1 MSWDMLLTKDILRQ
15 LQKGAVPQT
24 YLRGLAAIGLSRNS
38 VVLKGKSDGITHG
51 NRKLSNGS
59 IRRFAPVNQKV
70 PVLLVRNGVLLPTQ
84 TSILTMNQSCSYHS
98 LVRSVNSY
106 QRRENDLL
114 SSFLTVSA
122 TNAVSKRDL
131 SMAWLESLTIFQA
144 SWFQSLAE
152 SRFVEGLMS
161 GLQVI
166 HDSLHIPWWSS
177 IIISTIMLRG
187 LLTFPLAVYQN
198 YILSKVENLKG
209 ELDVLAKELG
219 RETALATKKFG
230 WTQTHARYMFHRS
243 LRKLRKELIIRENCH
258 PFKASLVLWFQI
270 PLWVGMSVSLRNMA
284 SMMPHQDTAA
294 QILYLELSTGGVSWI
309 PNLIEVDHSLIL
321 PFAMGIT
328 NLLITEVNAL
338 SRVSKSRM
346 QVILTNV
353 FRGISIAIIPLAA
366 TMPSCVVLY
375 WVTSSVCALI
385 QNLALMHPQLR
396 QACGIPKT
404 PSQMP
409 KPYQHL
415 LSQFQNRFTRRKS

>member
-1 MSWDMLLTKDILRQ
+1 MEILRQ

-24 YLRGLAAIGLSRNS
+24 YLRGLAAVSSSRLS
-38 VVLKGKSDGITHG
+38 VVLKGKSDDIIHG
-51 NRKLSNGS
+51 NRKVCNGNM
-59 IRRFAPVNQKV
+59 RHFAPISHKF
-70 PVLLVRNGVLLPTQ
+70 PILLIRNGALLQTQASVLT
-84 TSILTMNQSCSYHS
+84 TNQACSYHS
-98 LVRSVNSY
+98 LLRSVNSY
-106 QRRENDLL
+106 QRTEKDLL
-114 SSFLTVSA
+114 STCLTVSA
-122 TNAVSKRDL
+122 TNTMSKRDL
-131 SMAWLESLTIFQA
+131 SMAWLESLTVFQA

-152 SRFVEGLMS
+152 SRFVEGLMG

-166 HDSLHIPWWSS
+166 HDSLHVPWWSS
-177 IIISTIMLRG
+177 IIISTIILRG

-209 ELDVLAKELG
+209 ELDALAKELG

-230 WTQTHARYMFHRS
+230 WTQTHARYMFNRS
-243 LRKLRKELIIRENCH
+243 VSELRKDLIVRENCH

-270 PLWVGMSVSLRNMA
+270 PLWIGMSVSLRNMA

-294 QILYLELSTGGVSWI
+294 QILFLELSTGGVSWI

-321 PFAMGIT
+321 PLAMGIT

-353 FRGISIAIIPLAA
+353 FRGISIAIIPIAA

-404 PSQMP
+404 PSQIP

-415 LSQFQNRFTRRKS
+415 LSQLQNRFTRRKS